1 MSVEKYEVYVRLPL
15 ICGWGAQAFGRLPLK
30 NAVLIT
36 SIADAALHY
45 FTENN
50 MRVFQAAK
58 QFGAVLLCTRVVILC
73 WTSGYLLVELS
84 KRVSFLPITAASVLN
99 TSAKYLAVNWIGTIG
114 AAALAG
120 KMVSYI
126 NAKHQHNQNMALQK
140 LGESDPD
147 LKTALQ
153 TVKIEYQKSF
163 NEAADQ
169 WLLVMQIAVGVALV
183 AISESKAIF
192 AAQLASNLY
201 TLAQITKHNWLQ
213 IKKEFA
219 QDSYN
224 TKGLFTYQPL
234 LFRDNSKPSDETCS
248 ICLDVPTRRFYFCK
262 THSYDLSCLLSLF
275 IKEMDKF
282 RIVNAPV
289 RVSHSK
295 SGSEI
300 GATYEVYAIE
310 DDKPK
315 CPECRNAPSQ
325 NELMVK
331 IWDNGRQK
339 YCNTKITWLNY
350 QPGQKITVKIQG
362 SSNENVDYVYG
373 TLSDKS
379 YVYLKGD
386 QSMIE
391 TTLEVTVIST
401 GVVDDDLSLNC
412 KSEAYERKIEI
423 YNREL
428 TAIDPGNQDQL
439 NEYNRVKRLLLND
452 FTIDEL
458 VGDGFQ
464 WVVTG
469 EEQYIN
475 VDEVRPL
482 VSADRLEEFDEISDE
497 SIDEIKDM
505 IDPAKLNEFQNSI
518 KSRPIFDDEHS
529 APAVIAKINEIA
541 ALINPERIKPLVQAE
556 FHDQIDQ
563 IYSRLMTKRA
573 YWSNPAT
580 WSDQEDSDE

>member
-1 MSVEKYEVYVRLPL
+1 
-15 ICGWGAQAFGRLPLK
+15 
-30 NAVLIT
+30 
-36 SIADAALHY
+36 
-45 FTENN
+45 
-50 MRVFQAAK
+50 
-58 QFGAVLLCTRVVILC
+58 
-73 WTSGYLLVELS
+73 
-84 KRVSFLPITAASVLN
+84 
-99 TSAKYLAVNWIGTIG
+99 
-114 AAALAG
+114 
-120 KMVSYI
+120 
-126 NAKHQHNQNMALQK
+126 
-140 LGESDPD
+140 
-147 LKTALQ
+147 
-153 TVKIEYQKSF
+153 
-163 NEAADQ
+163 
-169 WLLVMQIAVGVALV
+169 
-183 AISESKAIF
+183 
-192 AAQLASNLY
+192 
-201 TLAQITKHNWLQ
+201 
-213 IKKEFA
+213 
-219 QDSYN
+219 
-224 TKGLFTYQPL
+224 
-234 LFRDNSKPSDETCS
+234 
-248 ICLDVPTRRFYFCK
+248 
-262 THSYDLSCLLSLF
+262 
-275 IKEMDKF
+275 
-282 RIVNAPV
+282 
-289 RVSHSK
+289 
-295 SGSEI
+295 
-300 GATYEVYAIE
+300 
-310 DDKPK
+310 
-315 CPECRNAPSQ
+315 
-325 NELMVK
+325 
-331 IWDNGRQK
+331 
-339 YCNTKITWLNY
+339 
-350 QPGQKITVKIQG
+350 
-362 SSNENVDYVYG
+362 
-373 TLSDKS
+373 
-379 YVYLKGD
+379 
-386 QSMIE
+386 MIE